1 MAHAPPSEYGTIRIV
16 RDFCSSDLR
25 KSEQPI
31 DTTTPP
37 LQSWESHLLN
47 VDAQCFHLKR
57 ETCSV
62 PKQGTSF
69 VWEATSDDAG

>member
-16 RDFCSSDLR
+16 RDFCSSDLK
-25 KSEQPI
+25 KSGHPSI
-31 DTTTPP
+31 PP
-37 LQSWESHLLN
+37 LHHYSRGSLYLLS
-47 VDAQCFHLKR
+47 VDAQCSHLKR

-69 VWEATSDDAG
+69 VWEATY